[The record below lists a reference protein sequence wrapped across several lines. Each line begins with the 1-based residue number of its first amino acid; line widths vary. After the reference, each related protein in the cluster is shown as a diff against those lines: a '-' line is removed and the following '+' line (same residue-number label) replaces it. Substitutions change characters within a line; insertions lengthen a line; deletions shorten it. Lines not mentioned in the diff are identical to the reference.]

1 MKKYLCILI
10 AAMLLTM
17 VPTTVEA
24 QTKQK
29 SKTRV
34 ERKTTKK
41 QSRKKA
47 KKSTSNNKDNKQQL
61 DYERVSDDDVKVK
74 KESDGRDDYEVVGI
88 LKEEIVLEEPAQKP
102 VKEEIVVEKPAQ
114 KPVWNNE
121 ERIYTSV
128 EQMPQYP
135 GGDAALMKY
144 VQSHIKYPPMAKEN
158 NIQGKVIVQFVV
170 LKDGSIGEVKIVRSV
185 DKCLDKEAVRVVKS
199 LPKFMPGRQ
208 NGQPVAV
215 WYTLPVSF
223 CHLNCS
229 VN

>member
-1 MKKYLCILI
+1 MKKYLCIII
-10 AAMLLTM
+10 AAMLLAM

-47 KKSTSNNKDNKQQL
+47 KKSTSKNNDNKQQL
-61 DYERVSDDDVKVK
+61 DYKWETDDDVKVK
-74 KESDGRDDYEVVGI
+74 REVDARHDYDVVRTI
-88 LKEEIVLEEPAQKP
+88 KEEIVMEQPAQNSD
-102 VKEEIVVEKPAQ
+102 
-114 KPVWNNE
+114 WNNE
-121 ERIYTSV
+121 EKIYTSV

-135 GGDAALMKY
+135 GGNVAMMKY
-144 VQSHIKYPPMAKEN
+144 IQSHIKYPPMAKEN
-158 NIQGKVIVQFVV
+158 NIQGNVVVQFVV
-170 LKDGSIGEVKIVRSV
+170 LKDGSIGEVKIARSV
-185 DKCLDKEAVRVVKS
+185 DKDLDKEAVRVVKS
-199 LPKFMPGRQ
+199 FPKFTPGRK

-223 CHLNCS
+223 KL
-229 VN
+229 